1 MMDQGPRSR
10 GRKKEAKRISIL
22 GWVWILSFPFTFPT
36 FPKLLKPFPVADN
49 SFPGKGKEGKDL
61 WPFPKLLKPFP
72 VAAFPFLSQLQ
83 PFLSQLQPFLS
94 QLFLAFPGNYPLGA
108 VHIWRPIF
116 GLANFLTYLPTHV
129 QFCPIISIQFSL
141 LCPIFANLPTY
152 PKIGRHMWTAPYL
165 VPLLYYISVW
175 ILV

>member
-1 MMDQGPRSR
+1 M
-10 GRKKEAKRISIL
+10 K

-72 VAAFPFLSQLQ
+72 VAAFPFPVAAF
-83 PFLSQLQPFLS
+83 PFPVATFPFPIVT
-94 QLFLAFPGNYPLGA
+94 FPAFPGNYPLGA

-141 LCPIFANLPTY
+141 LCPIFANPPTY
-152 PKIGRHMWTAPYL
+152 PKIGRRMWTAPYL
-165 VPLLYYISVW
+165 VPLLYYISAW
-175 ILV
+175 ILVEAVHRWCLGQGHP